1 MVVGVGME
9 GEHKKV
15 QSQRAKSQLGKAFGN
30 FLIAHSREARRQ
42 AAAQRARRIP
52 VAKIKK
58 NKKK

>member
-15 QSQRAKSQLGKAFGN
+15 QAQRAKSDLGKAFGN
-30 FLIAHSREARRQ
+30 FLIAHSRVARQQ
-42 AAAQRARRIP
+42 AQQRARRRP